1 MAHAQTLP
9 NHIAIIPDGNRRWAR
24 NHGLP
29 TLEGHRRGVEVFERI
44 GDAALKRGV
53 KYMTFY
59 AFSTENWSRSKREVQ
74 YLVKLLHWVLTN
86 KVKSLHEKNVK
97 VNIIGRMD
105 ALSADLRRHV
115 AQAMDLTKENTRGVL
130 NLAINYGGRPELVD
144 VVRSIVAHRYS
155 AKQVTEEL
163 INRELYTHGLPDPDL
178 IIRTSGE
185 QRLSN
190 FLTWQSAYSELYF
203 VEKHWPSFT
212 ERDLDAAL
220 AEYAKRERR
229 FGH

>member
-1 MAHAQTLP
+1 MADTIP

-24 NHGLP
+24 SKGLP

-59 AFSTENWSRSKREVQ
+59 AFSTENWTRSKREVQ

-97 VNIIGRMD
+97 VNIIGRVE
-105 ALSADLRRHV
+105 ALSTDLRRNIS
-115 AQAMDLTKENTRGVL
+115 QAMALTEHNTRGVL

-144 VVRSIVAHRYS
+144 VVRSIVAHRYNV
-155 AKQVTEEL
+155 KDVTEDL
-163 INRELYTHGLPDPDL
+163 IRRELYTSDIPDPDL

-203 VEKHWPSFT
+203 VQKHWPAFT

-220 AEYAKRERR
+220 ADYARRERR

>member
-1 MAHAQTLP
+1 MADTIP

-24 NHGLP
+24 SKGLP

-44 GDAALKRGV
+44 GDAAIKRGV

-59 AFSTENWSRSKREVQ
+59 AFSTENWTRSKREVQ

-97 VNIIGRMD
+97 VNIIGRVE
-105 ALSADLRRHV
+105 ALSADLQRNIS
-115 AQAMDLTKENTRGVL
+115 QAMALTEHNTRGVL

-144 VVRSIVAHRYS
+144 VVRSIVAHRYNV
-155 AKQVTEEL
+155 KDVTEDL
-163 INRELYTHGLPDPDL
+163 IRRELYTSDIPDPDL

-203 VEKHWPSFT
+203 VQKHWPAFT

-220 AEYAKRERR
+220 ADYAQRERR

>member
-1 MAHAQTLP
+1 MADHIPT
-9 NHIAIIPDGNRRWAR
+9 HIAIIPDGNRRWAR
-24 NHGLP
+24 SKGLP

-44 GDAALKRGV
+44 GDAALSRGV

-59 AFSTENWSRSKREVQ
+59 AFSTENWTRSKREVQ

-97 VNIIGRMD
+97 VNIIGRVE
-105 ALSADLRRHV
+105 ALSTDLRRNIS
-115 AQAMDLTKENTRGVL
+115 QAMALTEHNTRGVL

-144 VVRSIVAHRYS
+144 VVRSIVAHRYNV
-155 AKQVTEEL
+155 KDVTEDL
-163 INRELYTHGLPDPDL
+163 IRSELYAGDIPDPDL

-203 VEKHWPSFT
+203 VQKHWPAFT

-220 AEYAKRERR
+220 VDYAHRERR

>member
-1 MAHAQTLP
+1 MAENIP

-24 NHGLP
+24 SKGLP

-44 GDAALKRGV
+44 GDAALSRGV

-59 AFSTENWSRSKREVQ
+59 AFSTENWTRSKREVQ

-86 KVKSLHEKNVK
+86 KVKSLHERNVK
-97 VNIIGRMD
+97 VNIIGRVE
-105 ALSADLRRHV
+105 ALSADLRKHITN
-115 AQAMDLTKENTRGVL
+115 AMSLTEKNTRGVL

-144 VVRSIVAHRYS
+144 VVRSIVANRYN
-155 AKQVTEEL
+155 AKDVTEDL
-163 INRELYTHGLPDPDL
+163 IRRELYTGDIPDPDL

-203 VEKHWPSFT
+203 VQKHWPAFN

-220 AEYAKRERR
+220 AEYARRERR
-229 FGH
+229 FGS